1 MRSPARWVGIGVCLA
16 MLCAPVSAAPRAP
29 GGAPARGAPHEP
41 GPPGPPSALLLEVST
56 GQVLDSTEPHR
67 RYAPASLDK
76 LMTFYLTLQAIKA
89 HHVTLG
95 TEVTVSEAAWR
106 VGRTKGSSRMF
117 LNVGDTVT
125 IERLLF
131 GLMVASGND
140 AAEALAE
147 ALAGTAAQFVEQMN
161 ATAARLG
168 LRDTH
173 FMTAHGL
180 PSPGEYTSVWD
191 MGQLAREILVTFP
204 DAVAY
209 SSPREETY
217 GGIRQLNWNNLIFR
231 DSRVDGLKTG
241 FTKESGYHIVAS
253 ARQGPLRL
261 IAVVMGAHKLQQ
273 RTGIAERLLNQGFS
287 RYMLVDVPWQR
298 IVPSAVRVYGGSA
311 GSLGLETPRAMR
323 VLITKADHAPLTIS
337 EEVTAAPIAPFHKGQ
352 PVGTL
357 TIRNSSAVLAT
368 SPLLASADIGPASVL
383 ARSWGVLRYRVGG
396 LFRHRQAA
404 WSGTF
409 VPSQ

>member
-1 MRSPARWVGIGVCLA
+1 M
-16 MLCAPVSAAPRAP
+16 
-29 GGAPARGAPHEP
+29 
-41 GPPGPPSALLLEVST
+41 EVST
-56 GQVLDSTEPHR
+56 GQVLESTDAHR

-76 LMTFYLTLQAIKA
+76 LMTFYLTLQALKA
-89 HHVTLG
+89 HRVSLS

-125 IERLLF
+125 IEQLLF

-147 ALAGTAAQFVEQMN
+147 VLAGTAAEFVEQMN

-168 LRDTH
+168 LHDTH
-173 FMTAHGL
+173 FVTAHGL
-180 PSPGEYTSVWD
+180 PSPGEYSSAWD
-191 MGQLAREILVTFP
+191 MGHLAREIVVAFP
-204 DAVAY
+204 DAVVY

-217 GGIRQLNWNNLIFR
+217 GGIRQMNWNNLIFR
-231 DSRVDGLKTG
+231 DARVDGLKTG
-241 FTKESGYHIVAS
+241 FTNESGYHIVAS
-253 ARQGPLRL
+253 ARQGTLRM

-287 RYMLVDVPWQR
+287 RYMLVDVPWKR
-298 IVPSAVRVYGGSA
+298 IVPSAVRVYGGIA
-311 GSLGLETPRAMR
+311 ASLGLETPRAMR
-323 VLITKADHAPLTIS
+323 VLISKDDHAPLTIS
-337 EEVTAAPIAPFHKGQ
+337 EEVTTAPIAPFHKGQ

-357 TIRNSSAVLAT
+357 TISNSSAVLVT
-368 SPLLASADIGPASVL
+368 SPLVASTDIGRASLL
-383 ARSWGVLRYRVGG
+383 ARSWSMLRYRIGG
-396 LFRHRQAA
+396 LVRHRQAA

-409 VPSQ
+409 VPPQ

>member
-1 MRSPARWVGIGVCLA
+1 M
-16 MLCAPVSAAPRAP
+16 
-29 GGAPARGAPHEP
+29 
-41 GPPGPPSALLLEVST
+41 EVST
-56 GQVLDSTEPHR
+56 GQVLESTDAHR

-76 LMTFYLTLQAIKA
+76 LMTFYLTLQALKA
-89 HHVTLG
+89 HRVSLS

-125 IERLLF
+125 IEQLLF

-147 ALAGTAAQFVEQMN
+147 ALAGTAAEFVEQMN

-173 FMTAHGL
+173 FVTAHGL
-180 PSPGEYTSVWD
+180 PSPSEYSSAWD
-191 MGQLAREILVTFP
+191 MGHLAREIVVAFP
-204 DAVAY
+204 DATAY

-217 GGIRQLNWNNLIFR
+217 GGIRQMNWNNLIFR
-231 DSRVDGLKTG
+231 DARVDGLKTG
-241 FTKESGYHIVAS
+241 FTNESGYHIVAS
-253 ARQGPLRL
+253 ARQGTLRL

-287 RYMLVDVPWQR
+287 RYMLVDVPWKR
-298 IVPSAVRVYGGSA
+298 IVPSAVRVYGGIV
-311 GSLGLETPRAMR
+311 GSLGLDTPGAMR
-323 VLITKADHAPLTIS
+323 VLISKDDHAPLTIS

-357 TIRNSSAVLAT
+357 TVRNSSAVLVT
-368 SPLLASADIGPASVL
+368 SPLLASTDVGRASLL
-383 ARSWGVLRYRVGG
+383 ARSWSMLRYRIGG
-396 LFRHRQAA
+396 LVRHRQAA

-409 VPSQ
+409 LPPQ